1 MNEKLDL
8 TSFKKAID
16 SIEEFSLALKKNPD
30 ITAIEAGIIQAF
42 EYTFE
47 LSRKMLKRYLINYEL
62 SEEEVENMHF
72 SDLIRTGNEYGLLLS
87 DWSVWSEFR
96 KKRNITTHTYDEAK
110 AEEVLSIVPKFYEE
124 ALFLYNK
131 LFELTNKE

>member
-1 MNEKLDL
+1 MIEKLDL

-16 SIEEFSLALKKNPD
+16 SLGRILLRLQQNPNDDEIES
-30 ITAIEAGIIQAF
+30 GVIQRF
-42 EYTFE
+42 EYTYE
-47 LSRKMLKRYLINYEL
+47 LSWKILQRYLINYKL
-62 SEEEVENMHF
+62 SEEVVNGMHF